1 MMQELFREVLGVQ
14 VETPFPRMTY
24 DEAMSLYGSDKP
36 DLRFQM
42 TIDITQTVSQPASL
56 MHLEM

>member
-36 DLRFQM
+36 DLRFK
-42 TIDITQTVSQPASL
+42 
-56 MHLEM
+56 